1 MPNHF
6 RQTKIIFTIGPATQ
20 DVDTLESLI
29 SEGVDVCRFNM
40 AHASVEWVKKTVA
53 NIREAG
59 QKAGRSV
66 ALLMDVKGP
75 EIRTG
80 DLPAPLMLSK
90 GDVVDFIL
98 ASGQAA
104 EPGIPQVSVNY
115 PKLITDLKVGDSLL
129 VDSGMIRLKVIQ
141 KLPSALR
148 CKTETGGSLGSRRH
162 INLPGVRV
170 DLPSLT
176 NKDRKDVE
184 FGVELGFDYFALS
197 FVREAADIE
206 LLRRFLIDHH
216 SKARIVAK
224 IEDQQAISNLESII
238 RASDGL
244 MIARGDLGIEC
255 PFEELP
261 VIQKRSIAL
270 CNQYCKPAIVATHML
285 ESMITAPIPTRA
297 EVTDV
302 SNAVLE
308 RADCVMLS
316 GETSVGK
323 YPLECI
329 RVLKRIVERTEETI
343 QTRPSESVRLET
355 PAEKMLRSAAHL
367 ASEVDGSGLV
377 VFTRGMRYPLLLSA
391 LRASSI
397 PIYAF
402 TDDEALFRQMTLV
415 WGVEPFFMTY
425 TQDRE
430 ESIQN
435 ALLVLKSKAWV
446 QSGDRLVVVTN
457 VLARSKVV
465 ESIQLR
471 HVE

>member
-6 RQTKIIFTIGPATQ
+6 RQTKIIFTIGPASQ
-20 DVDTLESLI
+20 DVETLESLI
-29 SEGVDVCRFNM
+29 AEGVDVCRFNM

-80 DLPAPLMLSK
+80 DLAAPLMLSK
-90 GDVVDFIL
+90 GDLVDFIL
-98 ASGQAA
+98 ASGQPA

-115 PKLITDLKVGDSLL
+115 PKLITDLKLGDSLL
-129 VDSGMIRLKVIQ
+129 VDSGMIRLKVVQ
-141 KLPSALR
+141 KLPGSLR
-148 CKTETGGSLGSRRH
+148 CTTETGGSLGSRRH

-176 NKDRKDVE
+176 NKDKQDVE
-184 FGVELGFDYFALS
+184 FGIEMGFDYFALS
-197 FVREAADIE
+197 FVRESADIE

-270 CNQYCKPAIVATHML
+270 CNQYCRHPHAGIDDQCTDPNPGGSHRRLQCRVGKSGLCHAFWRDLCREVSVGMHPGSQTHC
-285 ESMITAPIPTRA
+285 RA
-297 EVTDV
+297 Y
-302 SNAVLE
+302 
-308 RADCVMLS
+308 RADH
-316 GETSVGK
+316 
-323 YPLECI
+323 PDA
-329 RVLKRIVERTEETI
+329 
-343 QTRPSESVRLET
+343 SVR
-355 PAEKMLRSAAHL
+355 
-367 ASEVDGSGLV
+367 V
-377 VFTRGMRYPLLLSA
+377 
-391 LRASSI
+391 
-397 PIYAF
+397 
-402 TDDEALFRQMTLV
+402 RQ
-415 WGVEPFFMTY
+415 
-425 TQDRE
+425 
-430 ESIQN
+430 
-435 ALLVLKSKAWV
+435 A
-446 QSGDRLVVVTN
+446 
-457 VLARSKVV
+457 
-465 ESIQLR
+465 
-471 HVE
+471 

>member
-20 DVDTLESLI
+20 DVETLENLI
-29 SEGVDVCRFNM
+29 SEGVHVCRFNM

-53 NIREAG
+53 NIREAR

-115 PKLITDLKVGDSLL
+115 PKLITDLKVGDFLL

-176 NKDRKDVE
+176 NKDKKDVE

-224 IEDQQAISNLESII
+224 IEDQ
-238 RASDGL
+238 
-244 MIARGDLGIEC
+244 
-255 PFEELP
+255 
-261 VIQKRSIAL
+261 
-270 CNQYCKPAIVATHML
+270 
-285 ESMITAPIPTRA
+285 
-297 EVTDV
+297 
-302 SNAVLE
+302 
-308 RADCVMLS
+308 
-316 GETSVGK
+316 
-323 YPLECI
+323 
-329 RVLKRIVERTEETI
+329 
-343 QTRPSESVRLET
+343 
-355 PAEKMLRSAAHL
+355 
-367 ASEVDGSGLV
+367 
-377 VFTRGMRYPLLLSA
+377 
-391 LRASSI
+391 
-397 PIYAF
+397 
-402 TDDEALFRQMTLV
+402 
-415 WGVEPFFMTY
+415 
-425 TQDRE
+425 
-430 ESIQN
+430 
-435 ALLVLKSKAWV
+435 
-446 QSGDRLVVVTN
+446 
-457 VLARSKVV
+457 
-465 ESIQLR
+465 
-471 HVE
+471 